1 MKRELYWLGGIGLGA
16 GLMYWFDPD
25 RGRHRRTHTRAQLLS
40 ARHRVENLMADATP
54 DWRQLHLPPRRLRA
68 MRRQWADAIPDWRQL
83 HLPRRYQTRLMR
95 PFQRQRQRQPMGVDV
110 VLLALGGLGVSA
122 ALAWMARSRNHT
134 SPSGEAANESPLQA
148 IGDWACG
155 AWDGIRTWFQPTAEG
170 TNPRAPSYER
180 EHEVT
185 MMGVEAESTK
195 DAERR

>member
-54 DWRQLHLPPRRLRA
+54 DWRH
-68 MRRQWADAIPDWRQL
+68 L
-83 HLPRRYQTRLMR
+83 HLPRQYQTRLMQ
-95 PFQRQRQRQPMGVDV
+95 PFQRQRQRQSMGVDV

-122 ALAWMARSRNHT
+122 ALAWMVKSRNP
-134 SPSGEAANESPLQA
+134 SSRSGEAANEAPLQAIGDAEIVPVRRDDFEAPLQA

-155 AWDGIRTWFQPTAEG
+155 AWDGIRTWFRPTAEG
-170 TNPRAPSYER
+170 TTSPTPSYER

-195 DAERR
+195 DAERQ

>member
-40 ARHRVENLMADATP
+40 ARHRVENLVADATP
-54 DWRQLHLPPRRLRA
+54 DWRH
-68 MRRQWADAIPDWRQL
+68 L
-83 HLPRRYQTRLMR
+83 HLPRQYQSRLMQ
-95 PFQRQRQRQPMGVDV
+95 PFQRQRQRQPMGVDT

-122 ALAWMARSRNHT
+122 ALAWMVRSRNP
-134 SPSGEAANESPLQA
+134 SSRSGEAASEAPLQA

-155 AWDGIRTWFQPTAEG
+155 AWDGIRTWFRPTIEA
-170 TNPRAPSYER
+170 TNPTAPSYER
-180 EHEVT
+180 DREVT

-195 DAERR
+195 DAERQ

>member
-54 DWRQLHLPPRRLRA
+54 DWRQLHLP
-68 MRRQWADAIPDWRQL
+68 Q
-83 HLPRRYQTRLMR
+83 RYQTRLVR
-95 PFQRQRQRQPMGVDV
+95 PFQRQRQHQPMGIDV

-122 ALAWMARSRNHT
+122 ALAWVVRSRNHA
-134 SPSGEAANESPLQA
+134 SPSGEAASESPLQA

-155 AWDGIRTWFQPTAEG
+155 AWDGIRTWFQPTTEA
-170 TNPRAPSYER
+170 TNPTAPSYER

-185 MMGVEAESTK
+185 MMGVEAESTQ